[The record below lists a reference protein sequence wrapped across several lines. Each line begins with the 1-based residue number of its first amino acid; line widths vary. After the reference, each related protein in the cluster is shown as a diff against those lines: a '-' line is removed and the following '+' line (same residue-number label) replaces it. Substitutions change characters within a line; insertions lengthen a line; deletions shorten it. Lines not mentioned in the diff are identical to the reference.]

1 MEGTVVSIAV
11 SDEKGVPKKPVD
23 AVLLIADYGIKGD
36 AHAGKWHRQVSL
48 LAAED
53 INAANEKGFAVTFG
67 DFAENIATLG
77 VDWPALPVGT
87 KVKIGPAALLEITQI
102 GKKCHDK
109 CAVHQRVGDCIMPRK
124 GVFAKVLAGGTIRKQ
139 DPVKVL
145 SD

>member
-1 MEGTVVSIAV
+1 MEGTVVSLAV

-48 LAAED
+48 LAAEA
-53 INAANEKGFAVTFG
+53 INAANEKGMDVTFG

-145 SD
+145 AE